1 PFSKNAIQQ
10 PLNCALH
17 QTLLSP
23 HHLPV
28 TMSAAIGTEAAV
40 YVRENFSEPMTPMHN
55 FANQYDLDN
64 PQASMHSY
72 NRVMHEHTKLQLERA
87 TSSARRRS

>member
-1 PFSKNAIQQ
+1 
-10 PLNCALH
+10 
-17 QTLLSP
+17 
-23 HHLPV
+23 
-28 TMSAAIGTEAAV
+28 MSAVGTEASV

-64 PQASMHSY
+64 PQASMHTY

-87 TSSARRRS
+87 ANSARRRSQTNGTSPTGLSSESSRGSVSSSSS